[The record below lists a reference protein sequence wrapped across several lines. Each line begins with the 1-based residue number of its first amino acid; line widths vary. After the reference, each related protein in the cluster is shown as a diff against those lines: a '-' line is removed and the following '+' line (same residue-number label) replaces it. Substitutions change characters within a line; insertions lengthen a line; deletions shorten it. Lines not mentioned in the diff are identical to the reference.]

1 MAGRGQCDLLEEGD
15 IMARL
20 PKKLREIIYNTRPR
34 DEYSIGVYD
43 PVPTGPRS
51 CEYVFGGLG
60 QADWFYCG
68 RPLARRVDGTRSVY
82 CEEHHEL
89 CYRGK
94 SRKVKAVA

>member
-20 PKKLREIIYNTRPR
+20 PKKLREIIDNVKPR

-60 QADWFYCG
+60 
-68 RPLARRVDGTRSVY
+68 L
-82 CEEHHEL
+82 
-89 CYRGK
+89 
-94 SRKVKAVA
+94 RKDTPVKAYRSFSD